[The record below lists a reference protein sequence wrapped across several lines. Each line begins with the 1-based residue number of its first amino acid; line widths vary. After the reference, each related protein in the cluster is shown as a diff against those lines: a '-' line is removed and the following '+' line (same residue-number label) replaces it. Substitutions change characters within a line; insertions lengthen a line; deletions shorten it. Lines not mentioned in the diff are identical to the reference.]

1 MLEIKPTTVLDFDPS
16 IVALDKDDQLI
27 LMIDVRSSDFF
38 ALTDINIL
46 KMEDYQHIPYLMFVN
61 SNVIRIFKTP
71 SFEEILRL
79 NTKETLTFYATEI
92 TRNRVSKSFIMRLIQ
107 AWLRDLAYHWKSE
120 IPPHQDE
127 FKKIGLLN
135 YLTNGTTRE
144 LD

>member
-16 IVALDKDDQLI
+16 IVALDKDDQPV

-46 KMEDYQHIPYLMFVN
+46 KMENYQHIPYLMFVN

-92 TRNRVSKSFIMRLIQ
+92 NKKRVSTSFIMTLIQ

-120 IPPHQDE
+120 IPPHQE
-127 FKKIGLLN
+127 EIQKIGLLD
-135 YLTNGTTRE
+135 YLIDGITTE

>member
-1 MLEIKPTTVLDFDPS
+1 MLDIKPTTVLDFDPS
-16 IVALDKDDQLI
+16 IVALDKDDQPI

-46 KMEDYQHIPYLMFVN
+46 KMENYQHIPYLMFVN

-71 SFEEILRL
+71 SFEGILRL

-92 TRNRVSKSFIMRLIQ
+92 NKKRVSTSFIMTLIQ

-120 IPPHQDE
+120 IPPHQE
-127 FKKIGLLN
+127 EIQKIGLLD
-135 YLTNGTTRE
+135 YLIDGITTE